1 VSARLISLAG
11 LPGSGKTTAA
21 TWLAAEMAGQLV
33 LEDYAGN
40 PFLAESYAGKNELRL
55 AGQSWF
61 LLSRV
66 NQLAQARWKADG
78 LVVTDYSFLQDA
90 VYAHIWL
97 AGRDLAAYD
106 ALAAQVAPR
115 VHAPDVL
122 IWLEGPL
129 DLLKARIAGRGRD
142 YERYFTDDFLL
153 RLGADYATALARPA
167 CPLLRVDIAQ
177 RDLKLPPHRRW
188 LIEQI
193 REVL

>member
-1 VSARLISLAG
+1 
-11 LPGSGKTTAA
+11 
-21 TWLAAEMAGQLV
+21 MAGQLV

>member
-1 VSARLISLAG
+1 
-11 LPGSGKTTAA
+11 
-21 TWLAAEMAGQLV
+21 
-33 LEDYAGN
+33 
-40 PFLAESYAGKNELRL
+40 
-55 AGQSWF
+55 
-61 LLSRV
+61 
-66 NQLAQARWKADG
+66 
-78 LVVTDYSFLQDA
+78 VTDYSFLQDA